1 MHNLPLLLNITAA
14 LVAAFI
20 GGVLARRI
28 GLPTIVGYLLAG
40 IVIGPFTPGF
50 VGDVDTIHQ
59 LSELGVIFLMFGV
72 GLHFS
77 FKDLFRVRDI
87 AVPGALLQTLLATLV
102 ASAIAHFLW
111 NWTIAASV
119 VLGLSISVASTVV
132 LTRGLMD
139 NNLLNTP
146 HGQAAMGWLVME
158 DILSVLILVLMP
170 ALAPAASSGL
180 ASSTGSAFNLAA
192 LLLTLVKAAAF
203 GLIMFFIGARLIPWT
218 LDRIAHTRSRE
229 LFILAILAVTLGV
242 AVGAAELFG
251 VSLALG
257 AFAAGALVSQSRLSH
272 QVGADVL
279 PFREAF
285 SSLFFVS
292 VGMLVNP
299 MFLWNNF
306 GQVLGLTLM
315 VILGKALIVML
326 LGLLIPRR
334 ARTFLVVA
342 VGLSQIGEFSFI
354 LGQGGVSLGLL
365 GADQYSFILA
375 GSLISITLNPFL
387 FKALPRLEKGL
398 QKLPGFWNRLDRHR
412 SLPPVE
418 TRSLEGHVVIIG
430 YGRIGSHLVDVLGT
444 LGIQPLVIEND
455 PDRVELLNA
464 RQTACLYG
472 DAANSEVITH
482 AGLEKARELVI
493 TVPEEDAAALIV
505 GAARAINPALPI
517 VTRVSSVDGVQH
529 MSELGANHIVLPELE
544 GGLEMVQ
551 HMLLQLGYPLRKV
564 YEYVEAVRRDRYNTE
579 VTTPAEYRSLRGL
592 MRAFDNVEITW
603 LTLEDGC
610 PLVGQT
616 LESAAIRAN
625 TGASVVA
632 LVRGQQLIANPK
644 SHTLFEPGDRIGLI
658 GEPEQIEKVCSM
670 VGNSPPA
677 LA

>member
-1 MHNLPLLLNITAA
+1 MDNLPLLLNITLG

-28 GLPTIVGYLLAG
+28 KLPTIVGYLLAG

-87 AVPGALLQTLLATLV
+87 AIPGALLQTLLATLV
-102 ASAIAHFLW
+102 ASTIAHFLW

-170 ALAPAASSGL
+170 ALASSTNGGFNPAALGI
-180 ASSTGSAFNLAA
+180 T
-192 LLLTLVKAAAF
+192 LLKAAAF
-203 GLIMFFIGARLIPWT
+203 GILMFFIGARVIPWT

-229 LFILAILAVTLGV
+229 LFILAILAITLGV
-242 AVGAAELFG
+242 AVGSAYLFG

-257 AFAAGALVSQSRLSH
+257 AFVAGALVSQSRLSH
-272 QVGADVL
+272 QVGADIL
-279 PFREAF
+279 PFRESF

-299 MFLWNNF
+299 VFLWNNL

-315 VILGKALIVML
+315 VVIGKAIIVML
-326 LGLLIPRR
+326 LGLIIPRR
-334 ARTFLVVA
+334 ARTFLVIA

-354 LGQGGVSLGLL
+354 LGQGGLNLGLL
-365 GADQYSFILA
+365 SADQYSLILA
-375 GSLISITLNPFL
+375 GALISITLNPL
-387 FKALPRLEKGL
+387 LYKLLPNLEKFM
-398 QKLPGFWNRLDRHR
+398 QKWPWFWNHLDHHKA
-412 SLPPVE
+412 LPPVE
-418 TRSLEGHVVIIG
+418 THMLEGHVVIIG
-430 YGRIGSHLVDVLGT
+430 YGRIGKHMVDVLGT
-444 LGIQPLVIEND
+444 LGILALVIEMD
-455 PDRVELLNA
+455 PDRIEELNA
-464 RQTACLYG
+464 RQVAALCG

-482 AGLEKARELVI
+482 ANLGKARALVA
-493 TVPEEDAAALIV
+493 TLPEDDAAALIV
-505 GAARAINPALPI
+505 TAARDINPTLP
-517 VTRVSSVDGVQH
+517 VVARAGSQEGVQ
-529 MSELGANHIVLPELE
+529 LLNQIGAGHIVFPELE
-544 GGLEMVQ
+544 GGLEMVLQ
-551 HMLLQLGYPLRKV
+551 LLVQLGYPLRKV
-564 YEYVEAVRRDRYNTE
+564 YDYVESVRRDSYNTE
-579 VTTPAEYRSLRGL
+579 VTSPAEYRSLRGL
-592 MRAFDNVEITW
+592 LRAFDNVEIHW
-603 LTLEDGC
+603 MVLEEGC

-616 LESAAIRAN
+616 LESANIRAH

-632 LVRGQQLIANPK
+632 MVRGEQLIANPK
-644 SHTLFEPGDRIGLI
+644 SHALFEPGDRIGVI
-658 GEPEQIEKVCSM
+658 GEPEQIEQVQKIVC
-670 VGNSPPA
+670 GA
-677 LA
+677 EEFTG